1 MSISSVAQPSTVHVA
16 VAVIRYQDQYLL
28 GYRHQ
33 HQHQGD
39 RYEFV
44 GGKIEAN
51 EQAVAALC
59 REVEEE
65 TGICIHTCQKLKLG
79 RLHHDYGDKHV
90 CLHVYEVC
98 LSQAQY
104 AKHQYQDQGL
114 EGQTLTWVGKEALL
128 AGHYSL
134 PAANATILAWLRL
147 PRVMGIS
154 YPVSAFEDACH
165 PNQAWLEYHLQL
177 PKSSALYIRP
187 QADVTTEHA
196 IIESL
201 LTQRPD
207 LYAMTSYTASAHLG
221 QVHHVN
227 QRTLLSWYDAPDSLS
242 FTTPLPLFIS
252 CHDKASIEAANC
264 LTKQR
269 LAANLSPVVG
279 IFLSPIHA
287 TVTHPDAIP
296 LGWEAFS
303 KLAEIADMPVIALG
317 GMHPNMAQMAAQYGA
332 YAVAGIR
339 AFMPSVKV

>member
-1 MSISSVAQPSTVHVA
+1 MSTSSVAQPLTVHVA

-33 HQHQGD
+33 HQHQGG

-44 GGKIEAN
+44 GGKIEAD
-51 EQAVAALC
+51 ERAVAALC

-79 RLHHDYGDKHV
+79 RLHHDYGDKCV

-98 LSQAQY
+98 LSSAQY

-128 AGHYSL
+128 AGHYPL

-147 PRVMGIS
+147 PRVVGIS
-154 YPVSAFEDACH
+154 YPLSAFNEADR

-177 PKSSALYIRP
+177 PQYSALYIRP
-187 QADVTTEHA
+187 KADALTEHA
-196 IIESL
+196 IIDSF
-201 LTQRPD
+201 LTQRSD
-207 LYAMTSYTASAHLG
+207 LYVMTPYTASAHLG
-221 QVHHVN
+221 QVHHIN
-227 QRTLLSWYDAPDSLS
+227 QRTLLSWYDAPDSFS

-264 LTKQR
+264 LAQQR
-269 LAANLSPVVG
+269 LAADLSPVLG
-279 IFLSPIHA
+279 IFLSPVHA
-287 TVTHPDAIP
+287 TTTHPDAAP

-303 KLAEIADMPVIALG
+303 KLADIADVPVVALG
-317 GMHPNMAQMAAQYGA
+317 GIHPDMAQVAAQYGA

-339 AFMPSVKV
+339 AFMPSMTT